1 MIHVKA
7 KMKGKKK
14 NLPEMRFAFAQRF
27 SLFSP
32 KRKMELL
39 MMGRMKM
46 EVEVEVEKY
55 LKRRERG
62 WWYIS

>member
-1 MIHVKA
+1 
-7 KMKGKKK
+7 
-14 NLPEMRFAFAQRF
+14 MRFAFAQRF
-27 SLFSP
+27 SLFSL

-55 LKRRERG
+55 LKRKRERLVV
-62 WWYIS
+62 YKLRE